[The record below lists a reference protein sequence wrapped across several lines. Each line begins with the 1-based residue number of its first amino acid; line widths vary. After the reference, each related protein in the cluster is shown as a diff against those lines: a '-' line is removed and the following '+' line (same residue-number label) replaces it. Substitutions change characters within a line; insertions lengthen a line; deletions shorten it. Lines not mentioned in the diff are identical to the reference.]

1 MFNKSIITKIIV
13 SLISIYFLSSCMSYS
28 GTYDISL
35 DSVEVPE
42 DGSIEFGMSKIV
54 ELKEDGENK
63 YVYEDDLI
71 KVLWLPLTS
80 QFSFTLEN
88 KTSHSIKLIWDET
101 VYVDENGASSRVL
114 HSGVKYIDRNN
125 SQPSSIVIKKGRID
139 DVIVPT
145 DNIYYVSGQYG
156 GWRTEPLFENSAYTE
171 EELNSLI
178 EKNIGKTVKIYLP
191 IEIKG
196 VMNEYIFSFV
206 VEDFIVKS

>member
-13 SLISIYFLSSCMSYS
+13 SLISIYFLSSCMTYS

-42 DGSIEFGMSKIV
+42 DGSMEFGMSKIV

>member
-13 SLISIYFLSSCMSYS
+13 SIISIYFLSSCMSYS

-42 DGSIEFGMSKIV
+42 DSSMEFGMSKIV

-71 KVLWLPLTS
+71 KVLWLPLIS

-101 VYVDENGASSRVL
+101 VYVDENGSSSRVL

-156 GWRTEPLFENSAYTE
+156 GWRTEPLFANSAYTE